1 MCHFCSLKILK
12 KVEKI
17 QERTLRKPYNDSTS
31 DYNQLLNKSSK
42 VSMEV
47 KRLRKLALEKLKT
60 VNNLSPEYMKE
71 IFYKTTNL
79 THRTFN
85 IKVNQNNTT
94 KYVNKSVRSLGPHIW
109 NSLPKQI
116 KEETNYNKFKNY
128 IHKWFGAKCKCNFF
142 LFKLKIWIDIQHD
155 VGFDPFNL
163 ETVLFFILYFIS

>member
-31 DYNQLLNKSSK
+31 DYNQLLNKCSK

-60 VNNLSPEYMKE
+60 LNNLSPEYMKE
-71 IFYKTTNL
+71 IFYETTNL

-94 KYVNKSVRSLGPHIW
+94 KYVNKSVRSLGPHI
-109 NSLPKQI
+109 
-116 KEETNYNKFKNY
+116 
-128 IHKWFGAKCKCNFF
+128 
-142 LFKLKIWIDIQHD
+142 
-155 VGFDPFNL
+155 
-163 ETVLFFILYFIS
+163 